1 MNAPRSVFALAS
13 LLASVALADDRAA
26 CAAGDREA
34 CARIGQLKMQGA
46 LKADGTK
53 DVDALITS
61 CSKAL
66 TGAASLSQLSRACS
80 QLFNPELQKSWSALS
95 AAGGI
100 PGLDA
105 LYGTAWAEA
114 YCPKLSAKV
123 PGCDGK
129 RAANISALSGGTT
142 PRAALK
148 ALNKAALELEF
159 GVEKAAPLVA
169 KFDAAWD
176 KLLGR

>member
-34 CARIGQLKMQGA
+34 CARIGQL
-46 LKADGTK
+46 
-53 DVDALITS
+53 
-61 CSKAL
+61 
-66 TGAASLSQLSRACS
+66 SRACS

-95 AAGGI
+95 AAGGM

-105 LYGTAWAEA
+105 LFGTAWAEA

-129 RAANISALSGGTT
+129 RAANFSALSSTT

-148 ALNKAALELEF
+148 ALNKAALELEL
-159 GVEKAAPLVA
+159 GAEKAAPLVA